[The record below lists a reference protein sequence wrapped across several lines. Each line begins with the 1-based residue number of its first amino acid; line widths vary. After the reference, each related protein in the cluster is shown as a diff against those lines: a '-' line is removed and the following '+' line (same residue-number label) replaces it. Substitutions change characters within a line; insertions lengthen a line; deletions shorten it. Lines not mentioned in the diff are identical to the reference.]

1 MDQKIFNNIILL
13 IIIAFIIKQV
23 SPEPDSILYI
33 LKKYINY
40 FVYQFKKILAR
51 FNLTTI
57 ENFEI
62 INKIFDGTTF
72 KGMPVFANNTPSF
85 KSPYEVAFVNFYK
98 NKYPNVVEK
107 EIYTIYHFLQTL
119 INIDTDQYFLTP
131 SDQTPNSFNDDE
143 LEKIKN
149 ILLKKLN
156 HSNFNFSNF
165 NFEYYPKYYLNSSG
179 KEVDPFVFKIDS
191 PIGNLRIYINIDIRN
206 DVYQN
211 KEYLVVNEIK
221 PLKDKQVIF
230 TNQNSSQDSS
240 QYSNQDSSINY
251 NQDSSINYNQDSSQY
266 SNQDSSI
273 NYNQDSSINYN
284 QDSSQRKS
292 YEMYAGNDYFF
303 TNTHVLNEN
312 GYNNIQDDYISNN
325 KINNN
330 IMYEFP
336 HVEEPLLFSQIA
348 SNDPE
353 FINYS

>member
-23 SPEPDSILYI
+23 SPEPDSVLYI
-33 LKKYINY
+33 IQKYINY
-40 FVYQFKKILAR
+40 FVYQFKKILAK

-62 INKIFDGTTF
+62 VNKIFDGTTF

-156 HSNFNFSNF
+156 HGNFNFNNF

-211 KEYLVVNEIK
+211 KEYLVINEIK

-230 TNQNSSQDSS
+230 TNQNSSQDYNQNSS
-240 QYSNQDSSINY
+240 QDSIKKN
-251 NQDSSINYNQDSSQY
+251 
-266 SNQDSSI
+266 
-273 NYNQDSSINYN
+273 
-284 QDSSQRKS
+284 
-292 YEMYAGNDYFF
+292 YEMYDGNDYFF
-303 TNTHVLNEN
+303 TNTQILNEN
-312 GYNNIQDDYISNN
+312 GFNNIQDDYISNN
-325 KINNN
+325 KITDFKESINDN

-353 FINYS
+353 FINYN

>member
-23 SPEPDSILYI
+23 SPEPDSVLYI
-33 LKKYINY
+33 IQKYINY
-40 FVYQFKKILAR
+40 FVYQFKKILAK

-62 INKIFDGTTF
+62 VNKIFDGTTF
-72 KGMPVFANNTPSF
+72 KGMSVFANNTPSF

-156 HSNFNFSNF
+156 HGNFNFNNF

-211 KEYLVVNEIK
+211 KEYLVINEIK

-230 TNQNSSQDSS
+230 TNQNSSQDYNQNSS
-240 QYSNQDSSINY
+240 QDSIKKN
-251 NQDSSINYNQDSSQY
+251 
-266 SNQDSSI
+266 
-273 NYNQDSSINYN
+273 
-284 QDSSQRKS
+284 
-292 YEMYAGNDYFF
+292 YEMYDGNDYFF
-303 TNTHVLNEN
+303 TNTQILNEN
-312 GYNNIQDDYISNN
+312 GFNNIQDDYISNN
-325 KINNN
+325 KITDFKESINDN
-330 IMYEFP
+330 IIYEFP
-336 HVEEPLLFSQIA
+336 HVEEPLLFSQVA

-353 FINYS
+353 FINYN

>member
-23 SPEPDSILYI
+23 SPEPDSVLYI
-33 LKKYINY
+33 IQKYINY
-40 FVYQFKKILAR
+40 FVYQFKKILAK

-62 INKIFDGTTF
+62 VNKIFDGTTF
-72 KGMPVFANNTPSF
+72 KGMPIFANNTPSF

-156 HSNFNFSNF
+156 HGNFNFNNF

-211 KEYLVVNEIK
+211 KEYLVINEIK

-230 TNQNSSQDSS
+230 TNQNSS
-240 QYSNQDSSINY
+240 N
-251 NQDSSINYNQDSSQY
+251 NYNQDSSQ
-266 SNQDSSI
+266 NSS
-273 NYNQDSSINYN
+273 
-284 QDSSQRKS
+284 QDSSQDSIKKN
-292 YEMYAGNDYFF
+292 YEMYDGNDYFF
-303 TNTHVLNEN
+303 TNTQILNEN
-312 GYNNIQDDYISNN
+312 GFNNIQDDYISNN
-325 KINNN
+325 KITDFKESINDN

-353 FINYS
+353 FINYN